1 MFLSKTW
8 FFWKSILNIHFC
20 INFHNFQQTK
30 ATPKEFIIC
39 NVARILKSINLY
51 ARIWIP
57 ATHEKYKFFL
67 HSFDHLVNG
76 IPGVYKE
83 IIISLIISVIR
94 KFLLW
99 KTVFSNFNNVWYS
112 FHESRIIFTTKA
124 KKIWALNGANEQ
136 WTMFEMNL
144 GKLCML
150 SLSQEEFEFSFSQYF
165 RRNVSIEFKMKQL
178 FLKESE
184 RNKKNMTHT
193 HYAWE
198 QFQKLDFITF
208 YLNETFVFFFNR
220 KKKNWN

>member
-1 MFLSKTW
+1 MQKNAYCVYISSCTQREFKCKCFKNVFLSKTW

-57 ATHEKYKFFL
+57 ATHEKYMFFL

-94 KFLLW
+94 KCLPW
-99 KTVFSNFNNVWYS
+99 KIQQWMVLFSWITYNFHHKS
-112 FHESRIIFTTKA
+112 EKDLST
-124 KKIWALNGANEQ
+124 EQSQ
-136 WTMFEMNL
+136 WTMN
-144 GKLCML
+144 
-150 SLSQEEFEFSFSQYF
+150 
-165 RRNVSIEFKMKQL
+165 NVSNEFGKIMP
-178 FLKESE
+178 
-184 RNKKNMTHT
+184 
-193 HYAWE
+193 
-198 QFQKLDFITF
+198 
-208 YLNETFVFFFNR
+208 
-220 KKKNWN
+220 